1 MVWLRFELG
10 SAGNIITPN
19 NLPPYYMFV
28 FVTSSIARS
37 IIVICYRI
45 SISFQNEIQI
55 ECVLSRS
62 AVPIPL
68 SK

>member
-1 MVWLRFELG
+1 
-10 SAGNIITPN
+10 
-19 NLPPYYMFV
+19 MFV

-68 SK
+68 TK

>member
-10 SAGNIITPN
+10 PAGNIITPN
-19 NLPPYYMFV
+19 NLPPYYMSV
-28 FVTSSIARS
+28 FVTGSIARS

-55 ECVLSRS
+55 EC
-62 AVPIPL
+62 I
-68 SK
+68 K